1 LMQMAVIELIR
12 ADAKGDSPN
21 RVSFSS
27 ADCQHARCRHSS
39 WVTLYRHG
47 GLGLFSACS
56 TLQAVLSNMKP
67 LPA

>member
-1 LMQMAVIELIR
+1 MQMAVIELIR

-27 ADCQHARCRHSS
+27 VVSQHARYDHSS
-39 WVTLYRHG
+39 WVVLYRHG
-47 GLGLFSACS
+47 GLGLCSACL
-56 TLQAVLSNMKP
+56 TLLAVLSNMKL